1 MRWPG
6 RGREE
11 QLPEEIAGQ
20 VALPSGDRL
29 LAWSRDAAS
38 GAYLVASLYALHHV
52 PVAAGDDPVAAIRRG
67 EPWSRPWRDIAAGAW
82 DPGTKTLTVT
92 WSDGARPV
100 MWTLADDSVR
110 LPAVLH
116 DRVRSS
122 VYVMAPV
129 RMGESDLGR
138 VALRRDFEKGTL
150 VEQVTLKRGRA
161 SQDPEVAEYAQ
172 LLLRDLREQAGL
184 PVAE

>member
-1 MRWPG
+1 M
-6 RGREE
+6 
-11 QLPEEIAGQ
+11 AGQ
-20 VALPSGDRL
+20 VELPAGDRV
-29 LAWSRDAAS
+29 LAWSRDGAS

-52 PVAAGDDPVAAIRRG
+52 PTAAGDDPVAAARRG
-67 EPWSRPWRDIAAGAW
+67 QPWRRPWRDVAAGAW

-92 WSDGARPV
+92 WSDGSRPV
-100 MWTLADDSVR
+100 MWTLADDGVQ

-129 RMGESDLGR
+129 RMGEADLGR
-138 VALRRDFEKGTL
+138 VALRRDFETGAL

-161 SQDPEVAEYAQ
+161 SHDPEVAEYAQ
-172 LLLRDLREQAGL
+172 LLLCDLREQAGL
-184 PVAE
+184 